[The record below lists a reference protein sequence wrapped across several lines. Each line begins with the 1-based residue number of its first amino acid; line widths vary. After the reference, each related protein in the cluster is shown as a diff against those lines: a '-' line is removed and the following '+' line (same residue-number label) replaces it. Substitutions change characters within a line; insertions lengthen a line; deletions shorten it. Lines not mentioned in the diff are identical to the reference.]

1 MADII
6 PNTYKTCPEAPA
18 TVVSVLVLFGAF
30 LATLPKMIADERDLG
45 GYSGQDPAV
54 DAWITAADASLAV
67 SKTACAMVLAAHT
80 TGAPI
85 DGPNRA
91 LIRVAQLF
99 HKVMDSAHPEEVAR
113 LRAHAGLRRWA
124 WLVPSSGWRWTMSL
138 TRARPIGPTGPITAR
153 TMMVRVTTAAALP
166 PRRPKLNFHPV
177 LRPFRRGSSRARSPL
192 LSDEEHPHAQ
202 NPDPL
207 CTQEVPP
214 CYPWNSL

>member
-6 PNTYKTCPEAPA
+6 PNTYKTFPEAPA
-18 TVVSVLVLFGAF
+18 TVVSVLALFGAF
-30 LATLPKMIADERDLG
+30 LATLPQMIADERDLG

-67 SKTACAMVLAAHT
+67 SKTACAMVLVAHT

-124 WLVPSSGWRWTMSL
+124 WLVPSSVAGSRFINHQINTALDALELWLALDDVFDARAADWAGWTDHGQDDDG
-138 TRARPIGPTGPITAR
+138 AGDDGGC
-153 TMMVRVTTAAALP
+153 AAAP
-166 PRRPKLNFHPV
+166 
-177 LRPFRRGSSRARSPL
+177 A
-192 LSDEEHPHAQ
+192 A
-202 NPDPL
+202 
-207 CTQEVPP
+207 
-214 CYPWNSL
+214 